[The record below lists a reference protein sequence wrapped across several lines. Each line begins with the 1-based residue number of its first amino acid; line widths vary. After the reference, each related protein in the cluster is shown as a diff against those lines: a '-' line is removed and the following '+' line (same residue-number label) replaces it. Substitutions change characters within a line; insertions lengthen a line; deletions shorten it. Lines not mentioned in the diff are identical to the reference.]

1 MQRSESN
8 ANRSGIHLVRMRCYT
23 LVKDI
28 LTAIVESS
36 INDVTCKEIV
46 EEYNTGAP
54 VKILETVQA

>member
-1 MQRSESN
+1 M
-8 ANRSGIHLVRMRCYT
+8 RMRCYT

-28 LTAIVESS
+28 LTATAIVESS

>member
-1 MQRSESN
+1 M
-8 ANRSGIHLVRMRCYT
+8 RMRCYT